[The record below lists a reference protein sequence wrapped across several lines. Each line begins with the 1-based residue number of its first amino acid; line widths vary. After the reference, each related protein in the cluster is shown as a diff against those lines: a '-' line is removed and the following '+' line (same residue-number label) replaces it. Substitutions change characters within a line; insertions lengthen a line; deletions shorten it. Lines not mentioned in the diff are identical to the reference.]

1 MTFFVVYVIEPARNT
16 KKIASCNNFR
26 HLKYLLIRSKEV
38 SQMYSVQEVSMM
50 IKIPYST
57 IKMWLQRH
65 KISTVTGATGQIRI
79 TEQGL
84 KEIRSIALVKKQIRE
99 IEEQQ
104 FGK

>member
-1 MTFFVVYVIEPARNT
+1 
-16 KKIASCNNFR
+16 
-26 HLKYLLIRSKEV
+26 
-38 SQMYSVQEVSMM
+38 MYSVQEVSMM

-65 KISTVTGATGQIRI
+65 KISTVTGATGQVRI

-99 IEEQQ
+99 MEEQQ

>member
-1 MTFFVVYVIEPARNT
+1 
-16 KKIASCNNFR
+16 
-26 HLKYLLIRSKEV
+26 
-38 SQMYSVQEVSMM
+38 MYSVQEVSMM

-65 KISTVTGATGQIRI
+65 KISTVTGATGQVRI

-84 KEIRSIALVKKQIRE
+84 KEIRSIALIKKQIRE
-99 IEEQQ
+99 MEEQQ

>member
-1 MTFFVVYVIEPARNT
+1 
-16 KKIASCNNFR
+16 
-26 HLKYLLIRSKEV
+26 
-38 SQMYSVQEVSMM
+38 MYSVQEVSMM

-65 KISTVTGATGQIRI
+65 KISTVTGATGQVRI

-99 IEEQQ
+99 MEKQQ

>member
-1 MTFFVVYVIEPARNT
+1 
-16 KKIASCNNFR
+16 
-26 HLKYLLIRSKEV
+26 
-38 SQMYSVQEVSMM
+38 MYSVQEVSMM

>member
-1 MTFFVVYVIEPARNT
+1 
-16 KKIASCNNFR
+16 
-26 HLKYLLIRSKEV
+26 
-38 SQMYSVQEVSMM
+38 MYSVQEVSMM

-65 KISTVTGATGQIRI
+65 KISTVTGATGQVRI

-99 IEEQQ
+99 MEEQE